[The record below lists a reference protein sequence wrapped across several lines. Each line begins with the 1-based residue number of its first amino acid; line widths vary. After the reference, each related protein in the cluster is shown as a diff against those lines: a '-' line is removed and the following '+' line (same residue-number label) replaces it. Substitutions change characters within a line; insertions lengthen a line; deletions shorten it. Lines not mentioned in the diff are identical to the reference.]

1 MQITDPRNGGHVVDP
16 AMAATGVLTA
26 SPRSDGAVARRAH
39 VAGAST
45 RTTREPALRWRPT
58 TGAPTPWRRLAGSA
72 TRNIGRTA
80 ARRSRSGLDELAP
93 IIAAAAAAAEVSSAR
108 VLSAE
113 RTARVCLARH
123 VAMTVARRR
132 GLTLAEIGVALGR
145 HHCSV
150 HYAVTRIEQRAER
163 DRRLAAMLDAVDAV
177 DDSAKAYHT
186 PPSATAVRAA
196 RRPAPHD
203 APATSPAKA
212 PRGRAPGSPA
222 ADATERAHER
232 LHALRRANAARE
244 TNAGHKRALG
254 ALPASESCLVAA
266 RALQDDA
273 RWALSLTAGR
283 LLRAITGIGPHTAGA
298 LCRRA
303 RLPRDAR
310 LRDVDRRARARL
322 AALLCE
328 RARRP
333 SAATGGDRPAQRR
346 SAEQATAALAQAN
359 RVRATRGALKREL
372 SARSRA
378 DALTRIGRLVA
389 DPARDPALA
398 QLTIGALLGGVRGLA
413 DVRVRELCERAAIA
427 PERTLAELDGL
438 PAPRVARL
446 HAVLSIAAAPDDARP
461 ASAPPRAQRA
471 PRAPQHIDAAPL
483 LAWLDELR
491 PQIAEEAARLA
502 VRRARRSGTITPA
515 AVDRVCVLLERP
527 EMPGL
532 LYPDA

>member
-1 MQITDPRNGGHVVDP
+1 MQITDPRNGGLVANP

-26 SPRSDGAVARRAH
+26 SPRP
-39 VAGAST
+39 AGAAARHADIPGAAT
-45 RTTREPALRWRPT
+45 RTTRGRALRWRPT
-58 TGAPTPWRRLAGSA
+58 TGAQTPWRRLAGSA
-72 TRNIGRTA
+72 TGDFA
-80 ARRSRSGLDELAP
+80 LSAERSGREELAL
-93 IIAAAAAAAEVSSAR
+93 IVAAAAAAAEVSSAR

-123 VAMTVARRR
+123 VATTVARRR
-132 GLTLAEIGVALGR
+132 GLTLAEIGAALGR
-145 HHCSV
+145 DHSSV
-150 HYAVTRIEQRAER
+150 HYAVTRIERRAEH

-177 DDSAKAYHT
+177 DDSAKAHDT

-196 RRPAPHD
+196 RRPASQDGRP
-203 APATSPAKA
+203 TSPAQA
-212 PRGRAPGSPA
+212 PRRRAPRAPA
-222 ADATERAHER
+222 ADTPERAQQR
-232 LHALRRANAARE
+232 LLALRLATATRT

-254 ALPASESCLVAA
+254 ALPARESCLVAA
-266 RALQDDA
+266 HALQDGA
-273 RWALSLTAGR
+273 PWALDLTAGR

-322 AALLCE
+322 AALLVE
-328 RARRP
+328 RARRR

-346 SAEQATAALAQAN
+346 SSEQARAALVQAN
-359 RVRATRGALKREL
+359 RVRATRCAVKRDL
-372 SARSRA
+372 AARSRP
-378 DALTRIGRLVA
+378 DALTRIAALVA

-491 PQIAEEAARLA
+491 PQIAEDAARLA